1 MEYSAIKT
9 CKCCR
14 AFFLL
19 CVWPGSAISQFWC
32 KHFTNLIY
40 PHYFTK
46 PAFVSCLTFNRHF
59 IFKSTIHP
67 SVCHKLFRAISQK
80 LFKFF
85 NMKLHR
91 CLYIN
96 EEKGDINSTNLLVV
110 KELQVWNW
118 WNQCCN
124 VSSAKKPH
132 QCIWPSVNC
141 IVKLEILC
149 LKSQHGDPDLFE
161 WGVTLKISQ

>member
-1 MEYSAIKT
+1 MWLYCNTLWSYSAIKT

-80 LFKFF
+80 LFKFY

-96 EEKGDINSTNLLVV
+96 EEKGGSIQRICSLLRNY
-110 KELQVWNW
+110 KYETGET
-118 WNQCCN
+118 
-124 VSSAKKPH
+124 
-132 QCIWPSVNC
+132 SV
-141 IVKLEILC
+141 
-149 LKSQHGDPDLFE
+149 
-161 WGVTLKISQ
+161 VTLVRLKIHTSALDRQ